1 MDERIQS
8 AYREEKQQLR
18 QIAAEINQ
26 QKEKLNQYPKYS
38 GDDVTEQV
46 LESIREQNRSS
57 LQIAAK
63 EPYFARMDFQEDSKD
78 SHAYYIGKVGV
89 ADDETQETLVVDWRA
104 PVASMF
110 YSFTGGE
117 EEAYYESPDGIV
129 EGNIELKRNIVIRN
143 QKLQRVVDSYVEGS
157 EDISGSDEFLL
168 YRLSEAKDNKLRDIV
183 STIQAKQNDI
193 IRAERTTPLI
203 IQGVAGSGKT
213 TVALHRLAFLLYEY
227 RETIQAERMIIFA
240 PNRMF
245 LDYISGVLPEL
256 GVGGIQ
262 QYTFTDWVVQKL
274 DDNVH
279 IEESEL
285 LLNKWFATEEERP
298 SFDTSEGRLKGSI
311 RFKEWLDL
319 ALNQFSES
327 IGTPDPFEAWEDTI
341 ISSEKMTQWMKDLNF
356 YPIGKQREM
365 LMNRMKLWIKDEVK
379 KMDGSHLQKEY
390 RKKANAELKN
400 YFKQWPKHT
409 AFSFYK
415 ALFQNKPGFTDN
427 ASSILSEDMVKETQK
442 RLRKKCV
449 STEDLAPLLYLQF
462 ELFGVKDDDKLQHIV
477 IDEAQDFS
485 PFQIAILQKVNRS
498 QSFTILGDLAQGI
511 HGYQGIHHWREFG
524 ELFKGKEL
532 YIELEQSYR
541 STVEI
546 IEYANRIISHA
557 NVPVKPAVPVFR
569 SGKNVDEQ
577 VIDANYMHELVQTTE
592 AMEERGINTIAIVGR
607 TDEECQF
614 LHNELEKEHISTN
627 LITVENRSYSGGISI
642 TPIYLTKGLEFD
654 AVILADAS
662 KENYK
667 YNTQDA
673 KLLYVGCTRA
683 LHELKV
689 FYRGELSPLIKKEIR

>member
-1 MDERIQS
+1 MQS

-26 QKEKLNQYPKYS
+26 QKEKLNRYPKYS

-46 LESIREQNRSS
+46 LESIREQNRGS

-63 EPYFARMDFQEDSKD
+63 EPYFARMDFQEDHKD
-78 SHAYYIGKVGV
+78 TKAYYIGKVGV

-117 EEAYYESPDGIV
+117 EEAYYDSPDGIV

-143 QKLQRVVDSYVEGS
+143 QELQRVVDSYVEGS
-157 EDISGSDEFLL
+157 EDLSGSDEFLL
-168 YRLSEAKDNKLRDIV
+168 YRLSEAKDNRLRDIV

-213 TVALHRLAFLLYEY
+213 TVALHRLAYLLYEY
-227 RETIQAERMIIFA
+227 RETVIADRMIIFA

-262 QYTFTDWVVQKL
+262 QSTFTDWVLQKL
-274 DDNVH
+274 EDTVKL
-279 IEESEL
+279 EESDL
-285 LLNKWFATEEERP
+285 LLSKWFEPEGEDL
-298 SFDTSEGRLKGSI
+298 SFDKSEGRLKGSI
-311 RFKEWLDL
+311 RFKEWLDS
-319 ALNQFSES
+319 ALTHFSDS
-327 IGTPDPFEAWEDTI
+327 IGTPGPFEAWEGAI
-341 ISSEKMTQWMKDLNF
+341 ITAEKMTQWMKDLHV
-356 YPIGKQREM
+356 YPLGKQRDM
-365 LMNRMKLWIKDEVK
+365 LMNRIKLWIKDEVK
-379 KMDGSHLQKEY
+379 KLEGSHLQKEY

-409 AFSFYK
+409 ALTFYK
-415 ALFQNKPGFTDN
+415 TLFQSKPGFTDN
-427 ASSILSEDMVKETQK
+427 ASSILPENIVKQTQK
-442 RLRKKCV
+442 RLRKKAV

-462 ELFGVKDDDKLQHIV
+462 KLFGVRDDDKLQHVV

-485 PFQIAILQKVNRS
+485 PFQITILQKVNRS

-511 HGYQGIHHWREFG
+511 HGYKGIHQWSEFG

-541 STVEI
+541 STVEV
-546 IEYANRIISHA
+546 IEYANHIISHA
-557 NVPVKPAVPVFR
+557 NVPVRPAVPVFR
-569 SGKNVDEQ
+569 SGKRVDEQ
-577 VIDANYMHELVQTTE
+577 VIDENYTQDLVQTTVE
-592 AMEERGINTIAIVGR
+592 MQGRGINTIAIVGR
-607 TDEECQF
+607 TDEECQV
-614 LHNELEKEHISTN
+614 LYKALEKAHVEVN
-627 LITVENRSYSGGISI
+627 LITAENRSYSGGVSI

-667 YNTQDA
+667 ENTQDA

-689 FYRGELSPLIKKEIR
+689 FYRGELSPLIRKEIR